1 MSSNLI
7 TVQDALRKDLNSPDI
22 DLVDVGGGGDCFFHC
37 ISDQVYGDPNFD
49 YCVRQEC
56 VKYME
61 SQKKRYEPFFTPDIN
76 DKRDTGERETIDQ
89 HIENMKKPGWN
100 GISSWAGDP
109 EISACMEVYQR
120 PIFLFRYYPSN
131 MIDIVNNLVTT
142 YQLNNYTS
150 RKELDEILKDIQIP
164 ESRDEIIDILIMII
178 TSRENNYIVG
188 NFLIQNRDENGNFK
202 GKFPIN
208 LRYIDQ
214 THYQSIHI
222 NPSYTNSLIKPT
234 DECIKINALKPKEP
248 VLPDPEPK
256 EPEKGSGIPDPSGP
270 RDPKSP
276 DGKVKI
282 KPILKPSPKLNLP
295 LENTQII
302 IPNSLVIYLITNIPG
317 FQKIRFTPNMTDPN
331 INKYIDTVYF
341 DPIVKLNRASV
352 NKTPKSLRKIQ
363 FYDKGLFFTLKN
375 RALSE
380 YWFSNPVKYKGE
392 TLEQQ
397 LSNAINNGTVN
408 NNIHLII
415 NTLFRENSVI
425 YIDNKPYTIYACK
438 TTPGDWKIDINNNL
452 PAYLST
458 GQYFGEYSKFQGGPA
473 LPSSLSTHPTE
484 RYRQPTIYIT
494 NSSAS
499 QSTPQQ
505 IENAEKQLNTIP
517 KKLITGPTYNKKE
530 FSNIGTI
537 HQADWRLLPSGNK
550 PLTITAPVDYNRIAE
565 LRYNPYLPQKLA
577 ITQSNNPVVNPYTG
591 MYNPQLL
598 TNSNNSLSNSNSGL
612 LLPAGGPSSEEQVGL
627 PGLPAINRVS
637 YPETKL
643 IKGGGSHVKEMFL
656 EQPLYNP
663 FYIKNRPLHSQTGGA
678 PKQKEIRTFFSNFY
692 DNINNLY
699 KNMNN
704 QEKAYYEY
712 PNSITRLLPYNLR
725 KQEYYCNSKTLSN
738 IFIEDTTHSD
748 NDSYL
753 ACIAKGIQNY
763 NSNVNNKDNLIV
775 GRNNS
780 PGETNIDDRIV
791 PSSTTMG
798 VDEDNIKLAIYYYF
812 MDHPDEYNKYIN
824 DYIIENKVK
833 DLNDIFE
840 NIIKNNSNTL
850 PVSEEDYNSILETI
864 TTELN
869 PYEFGIKTPSFEEY
883 KKIPNTDFKKVG
895 PFELV
900 TLNINSGDE
909 SPKFKSYVTSIS
921 TTILASPKI
930 TEIIRKKYG
939 IKIVII
945 GKTPENTYDIMN
957 CGEALLSPDNNN
969 KYPDWSKYM
978 FLLSEKNRFY
988 LLTFITRHTYT
999 CANTA
1004 EKNQPE
1010 KLMKTSIFLRNQ
1022 EHDIMNQPPVYIIFF
1037 LFIRCFIEMYINEPE
1052 PKINLMNRIDLFK
1065 IDFQI
1070 FSQTMISITDP
1081 NDEDK
1086 VRIQK
1091 EMEMYETNKQ
1101 RLEECKKIKNDM
1113 DTKYNDAFKE
1123 EKRRKDKIILIKE
1136 YVDYLNND
1144 FLINS
1149 PDIASD
1155 EYEKIKHDY
1164 DDLNKRYSDLL
1175 TGSTGGNTLLN
1186 TNQDNPIFDLLEFN
1200 DGNMNNGKKFLER
1213 LKDIK
1218 KKYIHINEL
1227 LSEDEKIKY
1236 DEALS
1241 CIENFSEYVKEGNIL
1256 KLNDNFKKW
1265 IDNLI
1270 HNISGANLTGL
1281 IDSFKKNKPVLNPGK
1296 KRDAASEGDDTSGD
1310 GTSGAGDGAGDE
1322 GDGDGAGD
1330 EGDGEGDEGEGDG
1343 DDDGES
1349 GSTGKGTAPPPG
1361 GGPPPPLDDLD
1372 KLNDELKR
1380 NIIDAWKEVNYK
1392 DDPNKKY
1399 WWNTITNE
1407 TTDIDAPKPTGLT
1420 ASTPTPEFMSYDSQ
1434 FKENSKTS
1442 FIIFVN
1448 LVLYPGTSIPA
1459 NERRKLACY
1468 LNKEEIRRSW
1478 AELMGYEYIPIPMSD
1493 DKYYK
1498 LENTNT
1504 NNNTNNNNNVKSKE
1518 ENPTIFQNN
1527 KSRRVTFDSKPPQ
1540 RFQGGNKTKRN
1551 RKHG

>member
-1 MSSNLI
+1 MSSDIN
-7 TVQDALRKDLNSPDI
+7 TVQDALRKDLKNDTI
-22 DLVDVGGGGDCFFHC
+22 TLVDVGGGGDCFFHC
-37 ISDQVYGDPNFD
+37 ISDQVYGDPKYD

-61 SQKKRYEPFFTPDIN
+61 SQRERYEPFFTRDIN
-76 DKRDTGERETIDQ
+76 DKRDRGERETIDE

-109 EISACMEVYQR
+109 EISACMELYQR
-120 PIFLFRYYPSN
+120 PIYLFRYYPSDI
-131 MIDIVNNLVTT
+131 IDIVNNLVSQ
-142 YQLNNYTS
+142 YQLNNDTN
-150 RKELDEILKDIQIP
+150 RTELNKILENNQIP
-164 ESRDEIIDILIMII
+164 EPRDEIIDILIMII

-188 NFLIQNRDENGNFK
+188 NFLIQKRDENDNFK
-202 GKFPIN
+202 DKFPIF

-214 THYQSIHI
+214 THYQSIQI
-222 NPSYTNSLIKPT
+222 NPDYTNNLIKPT

-248 VLPDPEPK
+248 EPEPK
-256 EPEKGSGIPDPSGP
+256 EPEKGSGPTV
-270 RDPKSP
+270 PKSP
-276 DGKVKI
+276 DGKEKVKI
-282 KPILKPSPKLNLP
+282 KPIPKFNLP
-295 LENTQII
+295 LDNTPIT
-302 IPNSLVIYLITNIPG
+302 IPNSLVIYLITNVPG
-317 FQKIRFTPNMTDPN
+317 FQKIRFTPNMTDPK
-331 INKYIDTVYF
+331 INKYVDTVYF
-341 DPIVKLNRASV
+341 DPIVKLNRVSI
-352 NKTPKSLRKIQ
+352 NKSPKSLRKTQ

-375 RALSE
+375 RSLSE
-380 YWFSNPVKYKGE
+380 YWFSNPVKDKGY

-397 LSNAINNGTVN
+397 LTNAINNGTIN
-408 NNIHLII
+408 NNITVTI
-415 NTLFRENSVI
+415 NTLFQENSVI
-425 YIDNKPYTIYACK
+425 YIDNKPYTIYSCK
-438 TTPGDWKIDINNNL
+438 TIPGDWKIDTNTNL
-452 PAYLST
+452 PGYLST
-458 GQYFGEYSKFQGGPA
+458 GQYFGPYSNYQGGPA
-473 LPSSLSTHPTE
+473 SPSALTTHPME
-484 RYRQPTIYIT
+484 RFRQPTIYIT
-494 NSSAS
+494 NNSSG

-505 IENAEKQLNTIP
+505 IENAEKQLNSIP

-537 HQADWRLLPSGNK
+537 HQPDWRMLPSGNK
-550 PLTITAPVDYNRIAE
+550 PLTLTAPVDYNRVAE
-565 LRYNPYLPQKLA
+565 LRYNPNLPQNLA
-577 ITQSNNPVVNPYTG
+577 ITQSNNPLINPYTG
-591 MYNPQLL
+591 MYNPQFL
-598 TNSNNSLSNSNSGL
+598 TNPNTSPYYSNSGL
-612 LLPAGGPSSEEQVGL
+612 LPLGMPGGPSARGRLPPPGGPRGL
-627 PGLPAINRVS
+627 LGS
-637 YPETKL
+637 Y
-643 IKGGGSHVKEMFL
+643 
-656 EQPLYNP
+656 YNP
-663 FYIKNRPLHSQTGGA
+663 FYIQNRPLYIQNGGA
-678 PKQKEIRTFFSNFY
+678 SAQTNIRNFFSDFY
-692 DNINNLY
+692 NNINSLY
-699 KNMNN
+699 KNMTNE
-704 QEKAYYEY
+704 EKAYYEY
-712 PNSITRLLPYNLR
+712 TSSITRQLPYNLR
-725 KQEYYCNSKTLSN
+725 KQEYDCNPKTLSN
-738 IFIEDTTHSD
+738 IFIEDIAGSD

-791 PSSTTMG
+791 PSSTTTG

-850 PVSEEDYNSILETI
+850 PASEEDYNNILETITI

-900 TLNINSGDE
+900 TLNIKSGDE

-921 TTILASPKI
+921 TTILASRKI

-939 IKIVII
+939 IKVIII

-957 CGEALLSPDNNN
+957 CGEALITPENNN

-978 FLLSEKNRFY
+978 FLLHEKNRFY
-988 LLTFITRHTYT
+988 LLNFITRNTYT
-999 CANTA
+999 CANTT
-1004 EKNQPE
+1004 EKNYPD
-1010 KLMKTSIFLRNQ
+1010 KLTKTSIFLRNQ
-1022 EHDIMNQPPVYIIFF
+1022 ENDIMNQPPVYIIFF
-1037 LFIRCFIEMYINEPE
+1037 LFIKCFIEMYINEPE
-1052 PKINLMNRIDLFK
+1052 PKINLMGRIDLFK

-1123 EKRRKDKIILIKE
+1123 EKRRKDRIILIKE

-1155 EYEKIKHDY
+1155 EYEKIKDDY

-1186 TNQDNPIFDLLEFN
+1186 TNQKNPIFDLLDFN
-1200 DGNMNNGKKFLER
+1200 DGNTNNGKKFLER

-1241 CIENFSEYVKEGNIL
+1241 CIQNFSEYVKEGNIL
-1256 KLNDNFKKW
+1256 KLNDTFKIW
-1265 IDNLI
+1265 IKNLI
-1270 HNISGANLTGL
+1270 KSITGGDFDSL
-1281 IDSFKKNKPVLNPGK
+1281 IDSFKKNKTILKPGSK
-1296 KRDAASEGDDTSGD
+1296 KEAKEREDGD
-1310 GTSGAGDGAGDE
+1310 GEGEGGDE
-1322 GDGDGAGD
+1322 GGDEDDG
-1330 EGDGEGDEGEGDG
+1330 EGDGEDAGGDEG
-1343 DDDGES
+1343 S
-1349 GSTGKGTAPPPG
+1349 GSPGPRGKGVAPPPG
-1361 GGPPPPLDDLD
+1361 GGPPPPLDELD
-1372 KLNDELKR
+1372 RLNDELKK
-1380 NIIDAWKEVNYK
+1380 NILGAWEEVSYK
-1392 DDPNKKY
+1392 GDPSKKY
-1399 WWNTITNE
+1399 WWNKITNE
-1407 TTDIDAPKPTGLT
+1407 TTDIGAPKPTGLT
-1420 ASTPTPEFMSYDSQ
+1420 ATTPVPEFMSYDSQ
-1434 FKENSKTS
+1434 FKENSNTS

-1448 LVLYPGTSIPA
+1448 LVLYPGTTIPA
-1459 NERRKLACY
+1459 SERRKLACY
-1468 LNKEEIRRSW
+1468 LNYEEIRRSY

-1498 LENTNT
+1498 LD
-1504 NNNTNNNNNVKSKE
+1504 NNKTEQTQPSITSQ
-1518 ENPTIFQNN
+1518 NPTISQKNTTS
-1527 KSRRVTFDSKPPQ
+1527 KRVTFDNNPPQ
-1540 RFQGGNKTKRN
+1540 RFRGGKNNTKRN
-1551 RKHG
+1551 RHR